1 MHESDYNRFDPE
13 SQFMLTCLGN
23 RLPVSTGSPPGD
35 CLQERSQTATSDSPE
50 RSDADNNSI
59 YKLGRPQRI
68 PLQDS
73 TASSGDFRPPSV
85 LEFTQT
91 EKGLRKCSTA
101 SPGIQRAISWRENLS
116 AEHASIQVRCACR
129 DTGDL
134 RPLGSHQFIQSL
146 DTSKW
151 RNSQHYSGSTGT
163 RKSDTY
169 FAQATIFTY
178 STKQSRDVSPTPS
191 PCFPPGCDNLR
202 VGNLHSPPGNS
213 LTFKTIIK

>member
-1 MHESDYNRFDPE
+1 
-13 SQFMLTCLGN
+13 MLTCSGN

-35 CLQERSQTATSDSPE
+35 CLQERSETAPPDCLE
-50 RSDADNNSI
+50 RSDRDNDLT
-59 YKLGRPQRI
+59 YKLVQAKRI

-73 TASSGDFRPPSV
+73 TTSSGDLRPPSV
-85 LEFTQT
+85 LKFMQKESDARTCRT
-91 EKGLRKCSTA
+91 GST
-101 SPGIQRAISWRENLS
+101 SIPRATSRRENLP